1 MPSLNSFFFKR
12 ERDKFQMNTLSI
24 RLKQLFSRQINHFLL
39 NEEKEIL
46 LGEEANKP
54 SHIFYDINLSL
65 DGGT

>member
-1 MPSLNSFFFKR
+1 
-12 ERDKFQMNTLSI
+12 MNTLSI

-54 SHIFYDINLSL
+54 SHIFHDINLSL